1 MQQIESIPKPNLV
14 SAHAAVGAAS
24 TTLVATA
31 AGQKICVTALTAY
44 DDSTEVGLSSNALE
58 IRSETTTISYVGFS
72 SASLTDTLQVITGA
86 PGEPIL
92 VTVAGES
99 LNGYAAAANVQ
110 VSVTYYLD

>member
-1 MQQIESIPKPNLV
+1 MQQVESIPKPNLV
-14 SAHAAVGAAS
+14 SVHKAVAAAS

-31 AGQKICVTALTAY
+31 AGQKINVTALTAY
-44 DDSTEVGLSSNALE
+44 DLQGPAGTSTNALE

-72 SASLTDTLQVITGA
+72 SASVVNNLVKLVGP

-99 LNGYAAAANVQ
+99 LNGYAHVASIQ